1 MNQDYNESGGLL
13 GGKGFYIAL
22 MLCVSVIALSAW
34 MIVSGNRDSEAEE
47 ISVTVTPAL
56 QYEVLGRED
65 AVESTPIILPE
76 IPQVAEIFE
85 PAPSEEVVEE
95 VVAPVEQPAVQAV
108 SALPKS
114 YVWPVIGEVSM
125 EYSMD
130 ALVYNETMG
139 DWRTHD
145 GMDIAAQAGEY
156 VRAAAQGTVT
166 DVYEDM
172 LYGTTVVID
181 HGAGL
186 VSYYA
191 NLQAQ
196 PVVKQGDEVL
206 AGDVIGAVGET
217 ALCESTQTPHLHFA
231 MSLKDESVDPKE
243 YMPVL

>member
-34 MIVSGNRDSEAEE
+34 MIVSGNRDSEVEQ

-56 QYEVLGRED
+56 RYEVLGRED
-65 AVESTPIILPE
+65 AAESTPIILPE

-85 PAPSEEVVEE
+85 PVPSEEVVEE
-95 VVAPVEQPAVQAV
+95 VTAPVEQPAVQAV

-145 GMDIAAQAGEY
+145 GMDIIARAGEY

-166 DVYEDM
+166 DVYEDV

-196 PVVKQGDEVL
+196 PVVKVGDTLL

-217 ALCESTQTPHLHFA
+217 ALCESAQQPHLHFA
-231 MSLKDESVDPKE
+231 MSLGDESVDPKE

>member
-34 MIVSGNRDSEAEE
+34 MIVSGNRDSEVEQ

-56 QYEVLGRED
+56 RYEVLGRED
-65 AVESTPIILPE
+65 AAESTPIILPE

-85 PAPSEEVVEE
+85 PVPSEEVVEE
-95 VVAPVEQPAVQAV
+95 VTAPVEQPAVQAV

-145 GMDIAAQAGEY
+145 GMDIIARAGEY

-166 DVYEDM
+166 DVYEDV

-196 PVVKQGDEVL
+196 PVVKVGDSLL

-217 ALCESTQTPHLHFA
+217 ALCESAQQPHLHFA
-231 MSLKDESVDPKE
+231 MSLGDESVDPKE